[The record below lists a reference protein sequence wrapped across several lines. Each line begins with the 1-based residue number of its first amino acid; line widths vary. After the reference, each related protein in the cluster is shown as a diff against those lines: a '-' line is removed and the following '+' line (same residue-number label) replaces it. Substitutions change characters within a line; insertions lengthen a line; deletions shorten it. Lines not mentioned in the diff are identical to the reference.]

1 MMEIIIWW
9 TNDYEHHVY
18 YAFDKIISTMLSDR
32 LIVMYICYDVME
44 IMMVMHIMDV
54 IMHKRVV
61 WLRRD

>member
-1 MMEIIIWW
+1 MIMNITFIMHSIK
-9 TNDYEHHVY
+9 N
-18 YAFDKIISTMLSDR
+18 ISTMLSDR

-61 WLRRD
+61 WL